1 MLDFAARFSFRVRIE
16 LALVGAE
23 RPRPGAPTCGS
34 GGPARPAR
42 CRHSHTRGRTV
53 CISKTSTEPGGPEI
67 PPRPSGLARCPHSY
81 TRVSIPR
88 PLEKPPGL
96 GRRGPGSV
104 SKPVPESPALG
115 LLAPASPPAAT
126 EEIFAGDSC
135 SGCGGL
141 ESVFQARGG
150 ALVARTATPGLA
162 RLPSSGSGLSR
173 PNPQQSAAEA
183 ASPAEKSNS
192 NLRRGDFPHPGPAG
206 VSLAAAAHAGG
217 HPRRRTR
224 DHSART
230 RAHGRRSR
238 PPVK

>member
-1 MLDFAARFSFRVRIE
+1 MAPSARGLGR
-16 LALVGAE
+16 
-23 RPRPGAPTCGS
+23 
-34 GGPARPAR
+34 RPAAAGDQPGLR
-42 CRHSHTRGRTV
+42 GVGTHT
-53 CISKTSTEPGGPEI
+53 PEDAQYVFQKFPPNLVVLKS

-81 TRVSIPR
+81 TRASIPR

-173 PNPQQSAAEA
+173 SNPQQSAAEA

-230 RAHGRRSR
+230 RAHGRRPR

>member
-42 CRHSHTRGRTV
+42 CRHSLTRGRTV
-53 CISKTSTEPGGPEI
+53 CISKISTEPGGPEI
-67 PPRPSGLARCPHSY
+67 PPEALRACEVPSFLHPGQHSTSFGEAAGTRP
-81 TRVSIPR
+81 PR
-88 PLEKPPGL
+88 AGERLET
-96 GRRGPGSV
+96 
-104 SKPVPESPALG
+104 VPESPALG